1 MMRPGLVKPA
11 STITKARDMKNKWN
25 LIWVVVAY
33 LVLVA
38 IVTTLIGFFRSGD
51 EFFFH
56 FAASII
62 ISWIMVLI
70 IYYIWAIYFYN
81 INLGWDDEDWE
92 RVRSHKDKHDLGPGQ
107 ISDEPMSNPH
117 AEETLGLPPGTVRG
131 TIALSLLI
139 AGLAVIIASFQLNS
153 SYASNENVVDN
164 FEFFKNA
171 FLMMIAFYFGNKS
184 LEVLNNKKKEQGSQ
198 TSGTAGKPTAFPPS
212 PVSAGDLKKGL
223 QQNTDESDGSNDFN
237 DKQSVG

>member
-1 MMRPGLVKPA
+1 
-11 STITKARDMKNKWN
+11 MKNKWN

-92 RVRSHKDKHDLGPGQ
+92 RVRNHKDKHDLGPGQ
-107 ISDEPMSNPH
+107 VSDEPMSNPH
-117 AEETLGLPPGTVRG
+117 AGETLGLPPGTVRG

-184 LEVLNNKKKEQGSQ
+184 LEVLNNKKKEQSPPPGSTTGQ
-198 TSGTAGKPTAFPPS
+198 PTTFPPS

-223 QQNTDESDGSNDFN
+223 QQNIDESDESKDFN